1 MFMSY
6 FVPFRSKSW
15 PKVENDQKWSWFELC
30 SKWLQIG
37 PNSDIKSYFSHF
49 IEKFDQKWKMVKN
62 EVCSNFAPKNKSDIV
77 IFCPIST
84 KQLTKSGKWLK
95 VKLVRTLLQMGP
107 NSHIKSYF
115 VPFQPKSWPKVENG
129 QKWSRFEHCSKW
141 LQIGCYFVQNN
152 ITQVKPH
159 SSPPHNLNGQLLI
172 CTMVLVTLCIGFK
185 EDLLPAR
192 KCWVP
197 GVGYKLYLWSFYHIG
212 QTNTT
217 GCQSMYVSQCL
228 LTYFMVLLQKG
239 GNY

>member
-1 MFMSY
+1 MCPQTWTKVYWKKPSFLNQIKGPRVQTLTKLLDNRLWSWPNMQTFLWKYSKIFPSHMFMSY

-62 EVCSNFAPKNKSDIV
+62 EVRSNFAPKNKSDIV

-107 NSHIKSYF
+107 NSQIKSYF
-115 VPFQPKSWPKVENG
+115 VPFQTKSWPKVENG
-129 QKWSRFEHCSKW
+129 
-141 LQIGCYFVQNN
+141 
-152 ITQVKPH
+152 
-159 SSPPHNLNGQLLI
+159 
-172 CTMVLVTLCIGFK
+172 
-185 EDLLPAR
+185 
-192 KCWVP
+192 
-197 GVGYKLYLWSFYHIG
+197 
-212 QTNTT
+212 
-217 GCQSMYVSQCL
+217 
-228 LTYFMVLLQKG
+228 
-239 GNY
+239 